1 MFAIWDEKV
10 ILKQLNPPS
19 LPPIFL
25 GWDRCHKSP
34 PKIAKSGHCRI
45 LRKCTFSHVWG
56 YKKPNFEW
64 PKMSSETNFPMNA
77 WGYIWF
83 IKMVLDFRLGHQKCP
98 NRGRGKGH
106 LSSELALLVALAVV

>member
-10 ILKQLNPPS
+10 ILKKLNPPS

-45 LRKCTFSHVWG
+45 LRKALFHTFG
-56 YKKPNFEW
+56 GIRKPLFLTFGGIRK
-64 PKMSSETNFPMNA
+64 PLLS
-77 WGYIWF
+77 G
-83 IKMVLDFRLGHQKCP
+83 QKCRLRP
-98 NRGRGKGH
+98 IFP
-106 LSSELALLVALAVV
+106 